1 MTGYLLRRLGTSLL
15 LVFLAT
21 TLAFFLASLTMSPRS
36 NYLARNPPVPEQSID
51 NQLDA
56 VNQNDKT
63 PVTQRYATWLKGVV
77 TGDLGKDLK
86 GESINEAIG
95 RKVGVTLRLLLI
107 GTVLGAIFGVL
118 LGVWAALRQNKF
130 SDKSVTAFAF
140 FWISMPVFFTAVLLK
155 YGALQINQLAGTTIF
170 YYTGEAT
177 PGLEGSAGA
186 ILLDRI
192 QHLILPTLSIT
203 LGFVAVYALYQ
214 RSAML
219 DVLGSDYLR
228 TAQAKGLTKRKTFYK
243 HGLRTA
249 LIPMTVW
256 FAFSFGLL
264 IVGATFT
271 EKIFS
276 WPGMGAW
283 FIDSINAQD
292 INVAAAT
299 TLFTAVLVLFS
310 TFLADVM
317 RVILD
322 PRVRTS

>member
-1 MTGYLLRRLGTSLL
+1 
-15 LVFLAT
+15 
-21 TLAFFLASLTMSPRS
+21 
-36 NYLARNPPVPEQSID
+36 
-51 NQLDA
+51 
-56 VNQNDKT
+56 
-63 PVTQRYATWLKGVV
+63 
-77 TGDLGKDLK
+77 
-86 GESINEAIG
+86 
-95 RKVGVTLRLLLI
+95 
-107 GTVLGAIFGVL
+107 
-118 LGVWAALRQNKF
+118 
-130 SDKSVTAFAF
+130 
-140 FWISMPVFFTAVLLK
+140 MPVFFTAVLLK
-155 YGALQINQLAGTTIF
+155 YGALQINETTGRTIF
-170 YYTGEAT
+170 YYTGEVT
-177 PGLEGSAGA
+177 PGLDGSTGA
-186 ILLDRI
+186 LLLDRI
-192 QHLILPTLSIT
+192 QHLILPTLAIT
-203 LGFVAVYALYQ
+203 LGEIALYSRYQ

-228 TAQAKGLTKRKTFYK
+228 TAQAKGLTRRKTFYK

-264 IVGATFT
+264 VVGATFT

-317 RVILD
+317 RAVLD
-322 PRVRTS
+322 PRVRTG